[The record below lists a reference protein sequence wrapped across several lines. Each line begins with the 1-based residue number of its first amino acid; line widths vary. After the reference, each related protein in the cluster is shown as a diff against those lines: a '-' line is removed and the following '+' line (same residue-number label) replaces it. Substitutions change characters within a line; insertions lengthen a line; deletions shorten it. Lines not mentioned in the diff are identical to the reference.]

1 MKRLFLIV
9 SLLCS
14 LSQAEAQ
21 FFRGIGIFV
30 GPNSTAHR
38 YRNLSAV
45 EKDVNNPVFSQYYPQ
60 NHYSHDYFNFATG
73 IFLEF
78 LRYDH
83 IRWQT
88 ELEYTNKGAVEREII
103 NWYTGERGGTG
114 ANVYQYIQFNNYL
127 KFMGPEGDRGQWYTM
142 VGIKIEYNLGRSTPI
157 FTPISGTFPK
167 LWWSGDAGIGYEFF
181 TWKRFHPFVEFH
193 YNPDLMYQPPRAGS
207 TVRSR
212 TFELRI
218 GIIYRPSKRSIDDCN
233 APTYHGNYY

>member
-1 MKRLFLIV
+1 M
-9 SLLCS
+9 
-14 LSQAEAQ
+14 
-21 FFRGIGIFV
+21 

-38 YRNLSAV
+38 YRNLTAPL
-45 EKDVNNPVFSQYYPQ
+45 KDVNNPVFSQYYPQ
-60 NHYSHDYFNFATG
+60 NHYSHDYFSFATG

-127 KFMGPEGDRGQWYTM
+127 KYMGNASHRGQWYLM
-142 VGIKIEYNLGRSTPI
+142 FGIKLEYNMGRATPI

-167 LWWSGDAGIGYEFF
+167 IWWSGDAAVGYEFF
-181 TWKRFHPFVEFH
+181 TWKRIHPFVEFH
-193 YNPDLMYQPPRAGS
+193 YNPDLMYQPPRLGS

-218 GIIYRPSKRSIDDCN
+218 GLIYRPAKRSIDDCN